1 MYIPGQR
8 ISDELV
14 QLLIAAINDD
24 RIEAEL
30 HKKIRIEIDNQ
41 RTKNSSYG
49 GMTQSYDSLTSG
61 NVNMQA
67 KMAASGY
74 DIYGRTLMSSN
85 YNATNQSTYKKMKNQ
100 IKYGRSPEH
109 GYINRGQFS
118 VV

>member
-1 MYIPGQR
+1 MYLPGQK
-8 ISDELV
+8 ISDELA
-14 QLLIAAINDD
+14 QLIIACINDE
-24 RIEAEL
+24 RVYAEL
-30 HKKIRIEIDNQ
+30 SKKMRIEIDNQ
-41 RTKNSSYG
+41 RNKNSGYG
-49 GMTQSYDSLTSG
+49 KMQSYDSLVSG

-74 DIYGRTLMSSN
+74 DVYGRTLMSSN

-100 IKYGRSPEH
+100 IRYGRSPEH